1 VTVAVAHTIY
11 TVGHSTH
18 SFEEFL
24 SLLKPHGVTAVAD
37 VRSVP
42 HSRFNPQFSRPA
54 LEKELPA
61 AGVAYVFLGKQL
73 GARSD
78 DPSCYEQGRVQYRR
92 LARTPMFREGIER
105 IKKGAE
111 SYRVA
116 LLCAEKEPL
125 DCHRTILVS
134 RELESDRV
142 RVAHILADGN
152 LESHHDAMLRL
163 LRILGMP
170 PGDLFKS
177 ESQLLEEAYAK
188 QEQRIAYVAD
198 EAARA
203 SEGQPQ

>member
-1 VTVAVAHTIY
+1 MTVALAQTIY

-42 HSRFNPQFSRPA
+42 HSHFNPQFNRPS

-61 AGVAYVFLGKQL
+61 AGVAYVFMGKQL
-73 GARSD
+73 GARSK

-92 LARTPMFREGIER
+92 LARTALFREGVER

-111 SYRVA
+111 SYRVV

-125 DCHRTILVS
+125 ECHRAILVS
-134 RELESDRV
+134 RELESDGV
-142 RVAHILADGN
+142 RVAHILADGS
-152 LESHHDAMLRL
+152 LESHHNAMLRL
-163 LRILGMP
+163 LRLLGMP

-177 ESQLLEEAYAK
+177 EGQLFEDAYAK

-203 SEGQPQ
+203 SEGQSQ